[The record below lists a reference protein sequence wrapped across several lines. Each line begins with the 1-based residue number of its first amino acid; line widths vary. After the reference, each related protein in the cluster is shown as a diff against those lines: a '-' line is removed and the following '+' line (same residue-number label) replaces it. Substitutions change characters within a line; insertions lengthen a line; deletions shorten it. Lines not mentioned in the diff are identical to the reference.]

1 MAYVGAVVVV
11 VMVVVVVVVITVMV
25 AITAL
30 LVAVT
35 LVVAFIG
42 TATCVPHFCCGV
54 DTSNNVLLPSRIHL
68 GFVPGA
74 GVAQSCSW
82 RSVCRGFRFL
92 NSFFF
97 SALAAASSICL
108 HSSIFLLNVARD
120 NSVPWHSAVSC
131 SVSLRTS
138 TQSITRLFISNVVVS
153 RPSFLAAAIA
163 DGVSPSRS

>member
-1 MAYVGAVVVV
+1 M
-11 VMVVVVVVVITVMV
+11 VVVVVVITVMV

-30 LVAVT
+30 VVAVT
-35 LVVAFIG
+35 LVVADIG
-42 TATCVPHFCCGV
+42 TASCVPNFRCGV
-54 DTSNNVLLPSRIHL
+54 DNSNSVLLPSRIL
-68 GFVPGA
+68 LSFVPGA
-74 GVAQSCSW
+74 GVAQSCTW

-108 HSSIFLLNVARD
+108 HSSIFLLNASRD

-138 TQSITRLFISNVVVS
+138 TQSVTRLFVSNVVVS
-153 RPSFLAAAIA
+153 RPAFLAAATA
-163 DGVSPSRS
+163 DGASPSLI